1 MPLWITAD
9 CVFHCLSPWPAALLP
24 IHHSFPLGHIQGCMT
39 PVSDVLADTTCIQMT
54 AEGKKKQKTC
64 PFCIYTH
71 THTHTHTHSIFSDAC
86 LGCARRQFYVVGDLR
101 LWSRCLGS
109 DNIMTE
115 STGVTATGREH
126 THTQTDTRA
135 DTYSIACHI
144 GWRGSLFAVRKSGN
158 VICGI
163 ILTFGYNVHTAAN

>member
-1 MPLWITAD
+1 
-9 CVFHCLSPWPAALLP
+9 
-24 IHHSFPLGHIQGCMT
+24 
-39 PVSDVLADTTCIQMT
+39 MT

-64 PFCIYTH
+64 PFCIY

-144 GWRGSLFAVRKSGN
+144 GWRGSLFAVRKGGN
-158 VICGI
+158 VIRGI